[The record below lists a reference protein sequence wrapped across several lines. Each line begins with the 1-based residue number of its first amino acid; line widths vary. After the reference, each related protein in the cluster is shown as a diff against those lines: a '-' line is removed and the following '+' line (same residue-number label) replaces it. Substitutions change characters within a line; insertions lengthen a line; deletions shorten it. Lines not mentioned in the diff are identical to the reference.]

1 MPDPVSADV
10 MPLEPA
16 TPPPEVD
23 AFAINTFF
31 DVSLDL
37 LVIRELDGRVVRASP
52 SWETILGHRPAEM
65 EGRPLLRL
73 LHPDDHAA
81 TMVSVVEVETRG
93 PSDPVFGFIN
103 RYRHRD
109 GGYRTLEWRARRV
122 GDRIYGAAR
131 DVTDRV
137 AAERALIEAKAAAE
151 VANQAKTDF
160 LANMS
165 HEIRTPLNGVI
176 GLIGVLGQSELTP
189 RQRELVEL
197 IEQSG
202 VTLERLV
209 SDILDV
215 SKIEAGQ
222 LEFVIGDLDL
232 EQALDGI
239 IETARL
245 KAEARDVAFRVER
258 GPGARGAFLG
268 DATRIRQVLD
278 NLLSNAVKFTTRGEI
293 AVSIDVADD
302 APEPGCALLTLTVR
316 DTGIGFDASAAAGLF
331 QRFNQADNTITRR
344 FGGTGL
350 GLSITR
356 SLVEIMGGEIEAE
369 SEPGKGSC
377 FRVCLPLSRT
387 RPLAAYDMARTAEA
401 ARPTPV
407 DRSALART
415 SQPGGAPLRL
425 LLAED
430 HPVNQRVVQ
439 AILEATGIDLVIVD
453 DGDQAV
459 RRFAVE
465 SFDAVLMDMQ
475 MPVMDGLAAT
485 RALRGIERDDPG
497 RRRTPIIMLS
507 ANAMSQHREDASDAG
522 ADQHLAK
529 PITPG
534 ALLAAIERALPAA
547 RMERA

>member
-1 MPDPVSADV
+1 MLVEPIASPPD
-10 MPLEPA
+10 
-16 TPPPEVD
+16 VD
-23 AFAINTFF
+23 ALTMTTFF
-31 DVSLDL
+31 EVSLDL

-52 SWETILGHRPAEM
+52 SWETILGHRPEEM
-65 EGRPLLRL
+65 EGQPLLRL

-81 TMVSVVEVETRG
+81 TMESVVEVETRG
-93 PSDPVFGFIN
+93 PDDPVVGFIN
-103 RYRHRD
+103 RYLHKE

-122 GDRIYGAAR
+122 GDRIYGVAR

-189 RQRELVEL
+189 GQRELVAL

-232 EQALDGI
+232 EQTLDGL
-239 IETARL
+239 IETARR
-245 KAEARDVAFRVER
+245 KAEAKGLAFHVER
-258 GPGARGAFLG
+258 GSAARGVFLG

-278 NLLSNAVKFTTRGEI
+278 NLLSNAVKFTARGEI
-293 AVSIDVADD
+293 GVSIDVTDD
-302 APEPGCALLTLTVR
+302 APEPGCALLSLSVR
-316 DTGIGFDASAAAGLF
+316 DTGIGFDARAAGSLF

-350 GLSITR
+350 GLSIIR
-356 SLVEIMGGEIEAE
+356 SLVEIMGGEIAVE
-369 SEPGKGSC
+369 SEPGQGSC
-377 FRVCLPLSRT
+377 FRVELPLSRT
-387 RPLAAYDMARTAEA
+387 RSLTAHDAARSAGPAPGTPAGEARTP
-401 ARPTPV
+401 RP
-407 DRSALART
+407 D
-415 SQPGGAPLRL
+415 GAPLRL

-439 AILEATGIDLVIVD
+439 AILEAAGIELVTVE
-453 DGDQAV
+453 DGAQAV
-459 RRFAVE
+459 ERFAAGP
-465 SFDAVLMDMQ
+465 FDAVLMDMQ

-485 RALRGIERDDPG
+485 RALREIEQGDPG

-507 ANAMSQHREDASDAG
+507 ANAMSQHREEAADAG

-534 ALLAAIERALPAA
+534 ALMAAIERALPAA
-547 RMERA
+547 LVAEGV

>member
-1 MPDPVSADV
+1 LKPSPLSNSHQDV
-10 MPLEPA
+10 DGL
-16 TPPPEVD
+16 
-23 AFAINTFF
+23 AIATFF

-52 SWETILGHRPAEM
+52 SWETILGHRPEEM

-81 TMVSVVEVETRG
+81 TMESVLEVQNRG
-93 PSDPVFGFIN
+93 PTDPVVGFIN

-109 GGYRTLEWRARRV
+109 GGYRLLEWRARRV
-122 GDRIYGAAR
+122 GDRVYGAAR
-131 DVTDRV
+131 DVTERV

-176 GLIGVLGQSELTP
+176 GLVGALGQSELTP
-189 RQRELVEL
+189 GQRELVEL

-232 EQALDGI
+232 EQTLEGI
-239 IETARL
+239 IETARR
-245 KAEARDVAFRVER
+245 KAEARDVSFLVAR

-278 NLLSNAVKFTTRGEI
+278 NLLSNAVKFTARGEI
-293 AVSIDVADD
+293 AVSIEVADD
-302 APEPGCALLTLTVR
+302 APEPGCATLTLTVR
-316 DTGIGFDASAAAGLF
+316 DTGIGFDAVAAASLF

-356 SLVEIMGGEIEAE
+356 SLVEIMGGEITAE

-377 FRVCLPLSRT
+377 FRVDLPLSRT
-387 RPLAAYDMARTAEA
+387 RSLEAYDTGRAVEADRPAPLKPAVPARPSPLA
-401 ARPTPV
+401 
-407 DRSALART
+407 
-415 SQPGGAPLRL
+415 GGSLRL

-439 AILEATGIDLVIVD
+439 AILEATGIEVVTVD
-453 DGDQAV
+453 DGAQAV
-459 RRFAVE
+459 ARFAAE
-465 SFDAVLMDMQ
+465 PFDVVLMDMQ

-485 RALRGIERDDPG
+485 RALRGIERDDPA

-507 ANAMSQHREDASDAG
+507 ANAMSQHREDAADAG

-534 ALLAAIERALPAA
+534 ALMAAIEQALPAA
-547 RMERA
+547 RVAKVA